1 MEKFLWLLFYGATI
15 PILGAVF
22 FHEKKVSGLV
32 EKGAGFISQKLS
44 FRKSIDSIYA
54 NFITKGLLLG
64 LTMIFF
70 AMTDRT
76 PSSMFKNREFFTYLF
91 YIVNF
96 ISVVTSFKLPFL
108 WILNLFVMIWGR
120 NVFGISDSTFYI
132 WNAVS
137 NALIPFIIF
146 YSNIKR
152 GKEIFVKEISS
163 IGKGIVLLGSFY
175 LITFFMFGNY
185 VIPTGSMR
193 PVIMEGDRIVANMM
207 KYKFFKPKAGEVV
220 TFENPELKNVF
231 YTKRIA
237 GTPGDTL
244 KISEGSKEENLFN
257 SENSDFLYNKLKNSD
272 EYYQKKSEFEL
283 KKIQEV
289 GGGLLINGKKQIYKY
304 LPEGLLKNH
313 LTYIPKKGDIVYIER
328 IVKIRREKFKSSQ
341 GKEKYVTK
349 WKNDGY
355 SYPDTFEYITTEDF
369 RKNEWNQSKNFKD
382 IIGNDV
388 NNSEYYY
395 TFLLKVK
402 GRNEMVLPIMDLK
415 YNDEIFN
422 ELLKG
427 KDREAIPE
435 EIGDNQIKQNFYD
448 VDKTIS
454 AADIAMNTG
463 KGISAGIG
471 TAVGTWALVST
482 YGVASTGTAIATLSG
497 AAATNATL
505 AWLGGGSLAAGGGG
519 MAAGS
524 VVLGGIVAIPALAL
538 TGLFSHLKANK
549 KIKEI
554 EEKIYEVREA
564 NSKIKS
570 NISGME
576 FADKRAIE
584 IIDSLEKGKEVFESE
599 LKKAYNKIYPIPFF
613 SALFKSIR
621 KHIFRK
627 AYFSEE
633 DVAEIKYIGEIATNF
648 AQIIDSK
655 VF

>member
-32 EKGAGFISQKLS
+32 EKGAGFISEKLS

-328 IVKIRREKFKSSQ
+328 IVKIRREKFRNFQ
-341 GKEKYVTK
+341 GKDKYVTK

-427 KDREAIPE
+427 K
-435 EIGDNQIKQNFYD
+435 EIVLSDDYYLMLGDNTANSYD
-448 VDKTIS
+448 GRYWGLVSK
-454 AADIAMNTG
+454 
-463 KGISAGIG
+463 KGI
-471 TAVGTWALVST
+471 
-482 YGVASTGTAIATLSG
+482 
-497 AAATNATL
+497 
-505 AWLGGGSLAAGGGG
+505 
-519 MAAGS
+519 
-524 VVLGGIVAIPALAL
+524 
-538 TGLFSHLKANK
+538 
-549 KIKEI
+549 
-554 EEKIYEVREA
+554 
-564 NSKIKS
+564 
-570 NISGME
+570 
-576 FADKRAIE
+576 
-584 IIDSLEKGKEVFESE
+584 KGKLFFRIFPLNRIGI
-599 LKKAYNKIYPIPFF
+599 LK
-613 SALFKSIR
+613 
-621 KHIFRK
+621 
-627 AYFSEE
+627 
-633 DVAEIKYIGEIATNF
+633 
-648 AQIIDSK
+648 
-655 VF
+655 